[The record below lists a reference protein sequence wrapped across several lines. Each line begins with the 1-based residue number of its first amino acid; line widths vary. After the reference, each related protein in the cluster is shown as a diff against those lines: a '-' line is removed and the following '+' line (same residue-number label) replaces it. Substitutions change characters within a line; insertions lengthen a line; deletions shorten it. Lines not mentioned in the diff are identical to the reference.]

1 MCYGHRYC
9 RTECGP
15 NLRMIE
21 PKAVDELVRKVY
33 EVLPE
38 GLDQV
43 HEDFKKNLRAVLSTG
58 LARMNLI
65 TREEFDV
72 QAAVLMRTRE
82 KLTRLESTVA
92 KLEEEILDVGHKAK
106 PTKQE

>member
-1 MCYGHRYC
+1 MTLC
-9 RTECGP
+9 EAI
-15 NLRMIE
+15 LRMIE
-21 PKAVDELVRKVY
+21 PKTLDELLRKVY

-43 HEDFKKNLRAVLSTG
+43 HEDFKRNLRAVLSTG
-58 LARMNLI
+58 LARMDLV

-82 KLTRLESTVA
+82 KLTRLEGTVT
-92 KLEEEILDVGHKAK
+92 KLEEELLDVGHKAK
-106 PTKQE
+106 RTTQE

>member
-1 MCYGHRYC
+1 M
-9 RTECGP
+9 TECGAI
-15 NLRMIE
+15 LRMIE

-43 HEDFKKNLRAVLSTG
+43 HEDFKKNLQAVLGVG
-58 LARMNLI
+58 LARMNLV

-82 KLTRLESTVA
+82 KLTRLEDAVA
-92 KLEEEILDVGHKAK
+92 KLEEELLDTEHKAK
-106 PTKQE
+106 GTKQE